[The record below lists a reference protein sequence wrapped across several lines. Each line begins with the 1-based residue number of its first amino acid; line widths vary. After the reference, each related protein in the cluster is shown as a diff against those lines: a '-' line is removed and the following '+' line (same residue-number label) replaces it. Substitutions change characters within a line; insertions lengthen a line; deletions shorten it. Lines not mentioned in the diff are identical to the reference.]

1 MHGGCCGV
9 CYMEL
14 CHLRLTLQ
22 VHGHCRH
29 FLYAVVGGPLITQV
43 DNPQRDAI
51 FPVGFLAPAPVA
63 SLGLSML
70 PEAAL
75 PASSA
80 AKAPALCGRVALWQR
95 RPAGVQCFERVEV
108 RLSHFRAVLINYRL
122 GPLQHIVHHRH
133 RRACSLSAVRGRR
146 LLRQAEGRMSV
157 DQRTLQCWAGAQR
170 APPRDCFCFNTRDLK
185 RDSRRCL
192 NWRMPHRC
200 TWGQHSW
207 RWISST
213 WIRSWLRCNAL

>member
-1 MHGGCCGV
+1 M
-9 CYMEL
+9 
-14 CHLRLTLQ
+14 
-22 VHGHCRH
+22 
-29 FLYAVVGGPLITQV
+29 QV

-108 RLSHFRAVLINYRL
+108 SLSKFCNVLVHHISGL
-122 GPLQHIVHHRH
+122 LQHIVDYRDKT
-133 RRACSLSAVRGRR
+133 ACSSSAARGLW
-146 LLRQAEGRMSV
+146 LL
-157 DQRTLQCWAGAQR
+157 T
-170 APPRDCFCFNTRDLK
+170 T
-185 RDSRRCL
+185 SRRQLFC
-192 NWRMPHRC
+192 
-200 TWGQHSW
+200 
-207 RWISST
+207 
-213 WIRSWLRCNAL
+213 